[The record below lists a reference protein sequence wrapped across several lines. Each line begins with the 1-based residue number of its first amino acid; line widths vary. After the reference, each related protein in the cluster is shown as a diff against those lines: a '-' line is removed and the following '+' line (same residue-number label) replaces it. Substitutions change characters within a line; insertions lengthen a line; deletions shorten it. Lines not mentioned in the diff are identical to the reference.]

1 MKTIT
6 ILVSPQGDAKIEA
19 HGFEGGECRLAT
31 AKLRAALGQ
40 DSSES
45 FKPEYSRQVSNTSH
59 NLVSGG
65 PIAR

>member
-19 HGFEGGECRLAT
+19 HGFEEGECRLAT

-40 DSSES
+40 NSSEH
-45 FKPEYSRQVSNTSH
+45 FKPEFSQQVSNTSK
-59 NLVSGG
+59 NLVTGG